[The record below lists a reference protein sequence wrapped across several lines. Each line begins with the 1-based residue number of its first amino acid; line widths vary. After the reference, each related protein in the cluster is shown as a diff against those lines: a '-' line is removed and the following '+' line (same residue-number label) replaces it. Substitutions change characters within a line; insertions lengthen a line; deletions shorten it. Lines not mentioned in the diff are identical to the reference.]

1 MTIIRLPDISVQ
13 DLSLHQK
20 WALTLIAVMVPF
32 LSSPQF
38 PVLEGTNMEITD
50 HDFRKAAARKEVEIL
65 RQAVW
70 ATLSAALRATTSD
83 EAVRILARAVGVIID
98 VSESP
103 FV

>member
-1 MTIIRLPDISVQ
+1 
-13 DLSLHQK
+13 
-20 WALTLIAVMVPF
+20 
-32 LSSPQF
+32 
-38 PVLEGTNMEITD
+38 MEIND
-50 HDFRKAAARKEVEIL
+50 RDFRKAAARKEVEIL

-103 FV
+103 FVLTALANALQRDGVVGAAYSATLKRGSA